1 MGNSIFDRWRKRKGE
16 EPKQSVLP
24 EAQGISQPERSAD
37 VPNQI
42 DPSRVQDKPAVAGT
56 PQQRS
61 TLEALIS
68 GIEPKSNIPS
78 TIDASRM
85 PERPAINNDD
95 NQLMLDDLITKPLT
109 PEEVEARKRAAT
121 AVGAVGQLG
130 NLISSYANLA
140 GTTQGTAPMTI
151 PGYQGPNIDSWQDK
165 AIQRQKEY
173 ANIMNGLSAQEWEQA
188 YKDREQAYKDREA
201 ARAQANAD
209 REYQLKADAAAEN
222 KRQFDENQKRLREQ
236 AEAELKS
243 LDAYRQGQVKA
254 NQTRAD
260 KTGTTKTDGSGT
272 PNNDT
277 ISAGDYEYT
286 FNRREGNSATWKG
299 IYNSIPKDWLAALP
313 YGEQVHYYDSNTDM
327 TRKEQEL
334 IIRYAQEHPEFMEE
348 MMNRYP
354 SVLSRKKIGED
365 EDTFDLSGDNTF
377 DLTK

>member
-1 MGNSIFDRWRKRKGE
+1 MGNSIFDRWRKRKSE
-16 EPKQSVLP
+16 EPQQPVSLP
-24 EAQGISQPERSAD
+24 EAQGVSQPEQTANIPD
-37 VPNQI
+37 QI
-42 DPSRVQDKPAVAGT
+42 VPSRVQGKPAVAGA

-68 GIEPKSNIPS
+68 GIEPKSNIPDK
-78 TIDASRM
+78 IDESRTSEK
-85 PERPAINNDD
+85 PSINKDD

-188 YKDREQAYKDREA
+188 YKDREA

-260 KTGTTKTDGSGT
+260 KTGTTKTGGSGT

-299 IYNSIPKDWLAALP
+299 IYQAIPQDWLVTQP
-313 YGEQVHYYDSNTDM
+313 SGEQVHWYDNTSDM
-327 TRKEQEL
+327 TRKQQEL
-334 IIRYAQEHPEFMEE
+334 IIRYAQEHPEFMED

-354 SVLSRKKIGED
+354 SVLSRKKIGGED
-365 EDTFDLSGDNTF
+365 ETFDLNGNDTF